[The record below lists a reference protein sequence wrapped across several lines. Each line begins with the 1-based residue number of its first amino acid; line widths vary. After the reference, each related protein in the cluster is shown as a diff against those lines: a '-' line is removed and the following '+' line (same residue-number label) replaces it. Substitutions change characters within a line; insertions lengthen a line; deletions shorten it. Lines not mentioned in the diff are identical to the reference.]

1 VFPADEHEQPVT
13 VELIMQVSR
22 SKDNRLS
29 GTVRRGKA
37 ADARA
42 FSGTLELMSV
52 FEQLVPAESSEQSA
66 TTSHSWRER

>member
-1 VFPADEHEQPVT
+1 VFPADEKEQPVT

-37 ADARA
+37 AEARD
-42 FSGTLELMSV
+42 FSGTLELMRV
-52 FEQLVPAESSEQSA
+52 FEELVPVESSEQPA
-66 TTSHSWRER
+66 TTFQSWGER